1 MPSTIDRSAKKGR
14 CGLMRSLAYVKGEPA
29 MILAPI
35 VPREKK
41 RAYVICLSAA
51 WQYREPAY
59 MLNQCMLITDI
70 FGLGLHSSQ
79 FLAQIASFIED
90 GLDDLV
96 MMPPP
101 EEPAKII
108 GEGTMSI
115 DGYKPTSFEITDGVF
130 DAA

>member
-1 MPSTIDRSAKKGR
+1 
-14 CGLMRSLAYVKGEPA
+14 MRWFEYVNNEPA
-29 MILAPI
+29 MVLAPI
-35 VPREKK
+35 VPRAQK

-101 EEPAKII
+101 PEEPARVI

-115 DGYKPTSFEITDGVF
+115 DGNKPKSFEITDGVF